1 MIIPSQIRGLEGNQN
16 AEPRVFAHSALDLKP
31 SNYTLANRIPNTE
44 TVGVALYIGIAMDI
58 KIRLEGSA
66 AGTAGEVLFKGVTAG
81 SFLPVLAT
89 HIVSSTVTLGA
100 GGGEIIAL
108 Y

>member
-1 MIIPSQIRGLEGNQN
+1 MP
-16 AEPRVFAHSALDLKP
+16 
-31 SNYTLANRIPNTE
+31 
-44 TVGVALYIGIAMDI
+44 I
-58 KIRLEGSA
+58 KIHIMRRFLALMLTLSIISCNSDSSTYKLEGSA